1 VTYTRCIDTIDSP
14 NDEHRGVR
22 NMYRIERNIHE
33 KKIVHEVGYLQ
44 EPNRKFTFMGP
55 VRILLAPFSKILE
68 LCK

>member
-1 VTYTRCIDTIDSP
+1 MMSTGVFETCRELKETY
-14 NDEHRGVR
+14 
-22 NMYRIERNIHE
+22 MK